1 MPLKTVCK
9 KSDYK
14 VEEIRNQL
22 HINCQKPNLKG
33 KAGQKLLYRMHGER
47 NFSMEMPNPS
57 RRSKKKS
64 LTSCKDQKVLLFYN
78 EKKKKAKY
86 GSEMQGKEANF
97 SSFSE
102 KLNTFTPLS

>member
-22 HINCQKPNLKG
+22 HINCQKPNVKG
-33 KAGQKLLYRMHGER
+33 KAGQKLLYRMQGDR

-78 EKKKKAKY
+78 EKKKKQSMDQKC
-86 GSEMQGKEANF
+86 KEKRLISLHSRRN
-97 SSFSE
+97 
-102 KLNTFTPLS
+102 

>member
-22 HINCQKPNLKG
+22 HINCQKPNLKI
-33 KAGQKLLYRMHGER
+33 KADQKLCTGCKGR

-78 EKKKKAKY
+78 EKKKKQSMDQKC
-86 GSEMQGKEANF
+86 KEKRLISLHSRRN
-97 SSFSE
+97 
-102 KLNTFTPLS
+102 